1 MGVIV
6 SDTDL
11 RLQQRFEAVPSLDL
25 DIFITGHVKRF

>member
-11 RLQQRFEAVPSLDL
+11 RLQQRFKAVPSLDL
-25 DIFITGHVKRF
+25 DILLQVM